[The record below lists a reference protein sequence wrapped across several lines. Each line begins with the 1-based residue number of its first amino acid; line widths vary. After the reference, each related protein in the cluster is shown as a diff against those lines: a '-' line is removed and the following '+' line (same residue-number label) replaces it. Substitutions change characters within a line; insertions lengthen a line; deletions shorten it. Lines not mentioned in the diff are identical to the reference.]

1 MRCGSL
7 PMIMPK
13 LFASIISPDISRDKE
28 ELLLIAGQFS
38 HAIEVME
45 DGVLFDVSGLGR
57 LVGKPKAIARRILD
71 ELDKNGLAGR
81 VAVAEK
87 AETVVLLA
95 RSGTTESTSVR
106 SPETFGDLPLHQF
119 PIEQDTLNVFGD
131 LGIRTVEDLLQI
143 PHEELIG
150 RYGKEFREVIDLI
163 GQKGSSLIAP
173 NIRQESSVWSYDLDS
188 PIEDFEQLIFLL
200 NHGLDKLFAQTS
212 DHGFS
217 TEQIDI
223 SFALREHEEKSYE
236 IKASFPTLDRAF
248 WLKLVNL
255 RVSLDPPGSGIVGV
269 RVISRFTKPRAS
281 QRGLYA
287 VSRPEP
293 ENLLLTVGKLKKL
306 VGEDNVG
313 VPVILDQ
320 RLAEAFALDAERLP
334 KGTERMETRH
344 DEAVIAFNYFR
355 PPMPAEVLVREK
367 RLIYLRTQHFG
378 GRVLN
383 YSGVWRADSKWWD
396 RPWRTE
402 EWDVEVEGNGVFR
415 LCLVGKDW
423 FLAGEYD

>member
-1 MRCGSL
+1 M
-7 PMIMPK
+7 
-13 LFASIISPDISRDKE
+13 D
-28 ELLLIAGQFS
+28 
-38 HAIEVME
+38 
-45 DGVLFDVSGLGR
+45 
-57 LVGKPKAIARRILD
+57 
-71 ELDKNGLAGR
+71 
-81 VAVAEK
+81 
-87 AETVVLLA
+87 
-95 RSGTTESTSVR
+95 
-106 SPETFGDLPLHQF
+106 
-119 PIEQDTLNVFGD
+119 
-131 LGIRTVEDLLQI
+131 DLLQI
-143 PHEELIG
+143 PHEDLIG
-150 RYGKEFREVIDLI
+150 RYGKEFREVLDLI

-173 NIRQESSVWSYDLDS
+173 NVKQESAVWSYELDS

-200 NHGLDKLFAQTS
+200 NHGLDKLFARTS

-223 SFALREHEEKSYE
+223 GFRLREHEEKSYE
-236 IKASFPTLDRAF
+236 IKASFPTLERAF

-269 RVISRFTKPRAS
+269 RVVSHFTKPRAS

-320 RLAEAFALDAERLP
+320 RLAEAFTLDAERLP
-334 KGTERMETRH
+334 KGVERMETQH

-355 PPMPAEVLVREK
+355 PPVPAEVLVREK
-367 RLIYLRTQHFG
+367 RLIYLRTRNFS
-378 GRVLN
+378 GRVVN

-402 EWDVEVEGNGVFR
+402 EWDVEVEDHGVYR
-415 LCLVGKDW
+415 LCLVDKDW

>member
-1 MRCGSL
+1 
-7 PMIMPK
+7 MPK
-13 LFASIISPDISRDKE
+13 LFACIISPDLRRDKE
-28 ELLLIAGQFS
+28 ELLFVAGQFS
-38 HAIEVME
+38 HAIEMME
-45 DGVLFDVSGLGR
+45 DGLLFDVGGLDR
-57 LVGKPKAIARRILD
+57 LIGKPKAIAKRILD
-71 ELDKNGLAGR
+71 ELDKNGLAGS

-87 AETVVLLA
+87 AETAVLLA
-95 RSGTTESTSVR
+95 RSGTAEHAAMR
-106 SPETFGDLPLHQF
+106 SPESFGKLPLHQF
-119 PIEQDTLNVFGD
+119 PIEHDTLNVFGD
-131 LGIRTVEDLLQI
+131 LGIRTVEDLLQV
-143 PHEELIG
+143 PHEDLIG
-150 RYGKEFREVIDLI
+150 RYGKEFREVLDLI
-163 GQKGSSLIAP
+163 GQEGSSLIAP
-173 NIRQESSVWSYDLDS
+173 NVKQERAGWSYDLDS

-223 SFALREHEEKSYE
+223 AFRLREHEEKSYE
-236 IKASFPTLDRAF
+236 IKASFPTLERAF

-269 RVISRFTKPRAS
+269 RVVSHFTKPRAS

-293 ENLLLTVGKLKKL
+293 ENLLLTVGKLKNL

-320 RLAEAFALDAERLP
+320 RLAEAFTLDAEGLP
-334 KGTERMETRH
+334 KGVERMETQR

-355 PPMPAEVLVREK
+355 PPIPAEVLVREK
-367 RLIYLRTQHFG
+367 RLIYLRTRNFS
-378 GRVLN
+378 GRVVN

-402 EWDVEVEGNGVFR
+402 EWDVEVEDHGVYR
-415 LCLVGKDW
+415 LCLVDKDW